1 MKQIVQHNKQS
12 LKQAHFTKIKFKI
25 IFWFGLLPTI
35 VDHSCKPWDEN
46 LIVKFYKISKVDH

>member
-25 IFWFGLLPTI
+25 IFLFGFLSTI
-35 VDHSCKPWDEN
+35 VDHFCKLWDEN
-46 LIVKFYKISKVDH
+46 LIVKF